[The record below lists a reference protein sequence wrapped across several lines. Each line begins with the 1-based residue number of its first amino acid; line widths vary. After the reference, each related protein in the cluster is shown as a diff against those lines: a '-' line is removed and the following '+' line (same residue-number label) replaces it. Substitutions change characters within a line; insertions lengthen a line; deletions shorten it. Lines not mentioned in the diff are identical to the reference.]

1 MSQVSSLAS
10 WVARTRSLI
19 LTSPLLWEFRV
30 RVVLLRWSRRVRQP
44 QDFISG
50 GMG

>member
-10 WVARTRSLI
+10 WVARTRFLI
-19 LTSPLLWEFRV
+19 LACPLLWEFRV
-30 RVVLLRWSRRVRQP
+30 RVVLLRWSRRPRQS